1 MKQIHLFSLQR
12 YIFLFIQQEMKQ
24 KIMLFTSRNEANNIF
39 EKQKS
44 LFISIFLLFYKIRLL
59 LYIFLDNDSILF

>member
-24 KIMLFTSRNEANNIF
+24 KIMLFTSRNEVNNIF
-39 EKQKS
+39 IHCILKS
-44 LFISIFLLFYKIRLL
+44 KNPDLTKKR
-59 LYIFLDNDSILF
+59 